1 MNNIEVFNSPEFGTI
16 RTVSIDNEPW
26 FVGKD
31 VAEILGY
38 GNTRDALAVHVDEE
52 DRSVIQ
58 KSENTTLDVP
68 NRGLTI
74 INESGLYSLIFG
86 SKLESA
92 RRFKRWVTSE
102 VLPAI
107 RKTGAYET
115 DLAKKIRLTEKAN
128 KMASEVT
135 EELLPYLKEAL
146 REKFNPVNRLPQH
159 SAKMIIDD
167 RGSKEKIDDSM
178 KAFAIMYNYFADNN
192 NNGKTV
198 AEVLALPEY
207 SWMDNLG
214 KGILT
219 TAQYFGY
226 SAGRTRLDE
235 ENNDYLIFP
244 IHKIRNDGK
253 VTIPKI
259 GTFSLDQNI
268 NIGTE
273 ERITS
278 GVVKRQEDNNTYTF
292 TVNCKQRS

>member
-115 DLAKKIRLTEKAN
+115 NLAKKIRLTEKAN

-146 REKFNPVNRLPQH
+146 REKFNTVNRLPQH

-167 RGSKEKIDDSM
+167 RASKEKIDDSM
-178 KAFAIMYNYFADNN
+178 KAFAIMYNYFADANN
-192 NNGKTV
+192 NRKTV

-207 SWMDNLG
+207 SWMDDLG

>member
-16 RTVSIDNEPW
+16 RTISIDNEPW
-26 FVGKD
+26 FVGND
-31 VAEILGY
+31 IANILGY
-38 GNTRDALAVHVDEE
+38 TNARKAIGDHVYEE
-52 DRSVIQ
+52 DKGVTKCDTPGGIQ
-58 KSENTTLDVP
+58 DM
-68 NRGLTI
+68 TI
-74 INESGLYSLIFG
+74 INESGFYSLIFG

-92 RRFKRWVTSE
+92 RRFKHWVTSE

-115 DLAKKIRLTEKAN
+115 ELAKKIRLTEKAN
-128 KMASEVT
+128 KIASEVT
-135 EELLPYLKEAL
+135 EELLPYLETAL
-146 REKFNPVNRLPQH
+146 HEKFSPANQPTRY
-159 SAKMIIDD
+159 SARMIITDPE
-167 RGSKEKIDDSM
+167 SKKKIDDSM
-178 KAFAIMYNYFADNN
+178 NAFAIMYNYFADGNHS
-192 NNGKTV
+192 KRTV
-198 AEVLALPEY
+198 TDVLTLPEY
-207 SWMDNLG
+207 SWMDDLG

-219 TAQYFGY
+219 TVQYFGY

-292 TVNCKQRS
+292 TVNCKQRG

>member
-1 MNNIEVFNSPEFGTI
+1 MTDVIAFNSPEFGTI
-16 RTVSIDNEPW
+16 RTLSIDNEPW

-74 INESGLYSLIFG
+74 INESGFYSLVFG

-115 DLAKKIRLTEKAN
+115 ELAKKIRLTEKAN
-128 KMASEVT
+128 KIASEVT
-135 EELLPYLKEAL
+135 EELLPYLEAAL
-146 REKFNPVNRLPQH
+146 HEKFSPANQPTRY
-159 SAKMIIDD
+159 SARMIITDPEL
-167 RGSKEKIDDSM
+167 KKKIDDSM
-178 KAFAIMYNYFADNN
+178 NAFAIMYNYFADGNH
-192 NNGKTV
+192 GKRTV
-198 AEVLALPEY
+198 TDVLTLPEY
-207 SWMDNLG
+207 SWMDDLG
-214 KGILT
+214 KCILT

>member
-16 RTVSIDNEPW
+16 RTISIDNEPW
-26 FVGKD
+26 FVGND
-31 VAEILGY
+31 IANILGY
-38 GNTRDALAVHVDEE
+38 TNARKAIGDHVYEE
-52 DRSVIQ
+52 DKGVTKCDTPGGIQ
-58 KSENTTLDVP
+58 DM
-68 NRGLTI
+68 TI
-74 INESGLYSLIFG
+74 INESGFYSLIFG

-92 RRFKRWVTSE
+92 RRFKHWVTSE

-115 DLAKKIRLTEKAN
+115 DIAKKIRLTEKAN
-128 KMASEVT
+128 EIASEVT
-135 EELLPYLKEAL
+135 EELLPYLETAL
-146 REKFNPVNRLPQH
+146 HEKFSPANQPTRY
-159 SAKMIIDD
+159 SARMIITDPE
-167 RGSKEKIDDSM
+167 SKKKIDESM
-178 KAFAIMYNYFADNN
+178 NAFAIMYNYFADGNH
-192 NNGKTV
+192 GKRTLTD
-198 AEVLALPEY
+198 VLTLPEY
-207 SWMDNLG
+207 SWMDDLG

-253 VTIPKI
+253 VTIPKV